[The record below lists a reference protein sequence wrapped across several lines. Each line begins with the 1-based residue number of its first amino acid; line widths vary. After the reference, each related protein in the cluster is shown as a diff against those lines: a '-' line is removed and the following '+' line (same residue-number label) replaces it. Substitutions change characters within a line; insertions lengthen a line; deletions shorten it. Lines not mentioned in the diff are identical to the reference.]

1 MCYNSLILNAC
12 AKTSPSA
19 RIGEMG
25 HRGIHMV
32 QYVVRQM
39 PEEMEMEMELELE
52 LELPVPGLAL
62 TFASLQNLCAF
73 CFNFIHTRDL

>member
-1 MCYNSLILNAC
+1 
-12 AKTSPSA
+12 
-19 RIGEMG
+19 
-25 HRGIHMV
+25 MV

-39 PEEMEMEMELELE
+39 PEEMEMELELELE

>member
-1 MCYNSLILNAC
+1 
-12 AKTSPSA
+12 
-19 RIGEMG
+19 
-25 HRGIHMV
+25 MV

-39 PEEMEMEMELELE
+39 PEEMELELELE